1 MALGLSPRTWTIT
14 GTGAAGAVT
23 LVVGATATPF
33 GPSTVFIRNTHATA
47 ALSVAFSWGRTAT
60 VATETDDDNGFKI
73 LAGEKVSF
81 NFNTQDSV
89 MQLNISLIS
98 VATATYVIS
107 AVQAQ

>member
-1 MALGLSPRTWTIT
+1 MALGLGPRTWTVS

-23 LVVGATATPF
+23 LIVGATATPF
-33 GPSTVFIRNTHATA
+33 GPSTVLVRNTHASA

-60 VATETDDDNGFKI
+60 VATETSDDNGFAI
-73 LAGEKVSF
+73 LAGEKIGF

-98 VATATYVIS
+98 VGTATYVIS